1 MNKNILD
8 SVDDKVKL
16 LLSDIV
22 GEDMEDNPI
31 RFRYLK
37 QQGNLNMSPRR
48 WLGEYLKI
56 VQAGVCVRWQTSR
69 EVDPTGGDEVRI
81 WTEDLEGTSLEDHC
95 DFQVWDYPDG
105 TVGEDFVKFL
115 TWD

>member
-8 SVDDKVKL
+8 SAADKVNL

-22 GEDMEDNPI
+22 SEDMDGDPI

-37 QQGNLNMSPRR
+37 EQGNLGMPPRR

-56 VQAGVCVRWQTSR
+56 VESGISVRWQTSR

-81 WTEDLEGTSLEDHC
+81 WTEDLKGTSLEKVW
-95 DFQVWDYPDG
+95 DFLVWDYPDG
-105 TVGEDFVKFL
+105 TVGEDFVKFIS
-115 TWD
+115 WS

>member
-8 SVDDKVKL
+8 SAEDKVQL

-22 GEDMEDNPI
+22 SEDIDGDPI

-37 QQGNLNMSPRR
+37 QQGNLNMTPRR

-56 VQAGVCVRWQTSR
+56 MQSGVVVRWQTSR

-81 WTEDLEGTSLEDHC
+81 WTEDLNGTSLNKEC
-95 DFQVWDYPDG
+95 DFTVWDYPDG
-105 TVGEDFVKFL
+105 TLGEDFVKFL